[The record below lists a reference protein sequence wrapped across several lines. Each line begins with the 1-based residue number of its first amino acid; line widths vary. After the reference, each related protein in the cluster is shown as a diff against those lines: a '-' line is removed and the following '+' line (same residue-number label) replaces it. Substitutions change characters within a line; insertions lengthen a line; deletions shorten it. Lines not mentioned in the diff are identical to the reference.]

1 MVEPNRWIRWKAL
14 CDEFGERV
22 RHVYGGGPAPA
33 PQDVDRGPRWNDAS
47 DSEDFRTRS
56 ESASK
61 SSLRSLSDEELRS
74 RLEWD
79 MRRLWEGL

>member
-1 MVEPNRWIRWKAL
+1 MVEPNARNSLSAL
-14 CDEFGERV
+14 VHRIVASVMGV
-22 RHVYGGGPAPA
+22 VGGGPAPD
-33 PQDVDRGPRWNDAS
+33 PRDVDGGPRWNDAS

-79 MRRLWEGL
+79 LRRLWEGL